1 MPSDVMNFFLWKSDI
16 FTYVGIVYYIGYMY
30 KYTVKNN
37 RNFFEI
43 NDDLLSSQYTTVSNK
58 EKGIQIEP
66 TRTFIDQYL
75 LKLREVNIPT

>member
-43 NDDLLSSQYTTVSNK
+43 NDDLLSSQ
-58 EKGIQIEP
+58 
-66 TRTFIDQYL
+66 
-75 LKLREVNIPT
+75 